1 MPASLKSVVWWVVA
15 ILVFLWVFKTPGA
28 SQNVASVFGSL
39 MSAILAVVT
48 DILRALSGII
58 PGA

>member
-28 SQNVASVFGSL
+28 TQDVTSAFSAL

-48 DILRALSGII
+48 DILNALSGII

>member
-1 MPASLKSVVWWVVA
+1 MPASLKSVVWWVIA

-28 SQNVASVFGSL
+28 PHNVTSVFSTL

-48 DILRALSGII
+48 DILKALSGII